1 MIKNNLIVIFFIFLL
16 NSKLI
21 SQVDFI
27 RWEKSD
33 NYLLI
38 ESRNSLAESF
48 ETKNINKKQSFID
61 VLLKVYKY
69 SFSNFDG
76 DNCSFYPSCSEF
88 LAESFNLT
96 NPLVSILL
104 FFDRLSRDTN
114 IFFKGDYVIINNR
127 YFDPPSDYIKK

>member
-1 MIKNNLIVIFFIFLL
+1 MIVIFLIFIL
-16 NSKLI
+16 NSQLI

-38 ESRNSLAESF
+38 ESKNSLSESI

-88 LAESFNLT
+88 LAESFKLT
-96 NPLVSILL
+96 NPIVSILL

-114 IFFKGDYVIINNR
+114 IFYKGDYVIINNR
-127 YFDPPSDYIKK
+127 YYDPPSDYIKK

>member
-1 MIKNNLIVIFFIFLL
+1 M
-16 NSKLI
+16 I